1 MCLSSPE
8 TSPLTQLTVFNFHF
22 FGVIE
27 KIIAC
32 NNESLEEEILDMI
45 FDEDGEE
52 QFDGFTRAEAEEIE
66 REFEEHDSECE
77 DLLADED
84 SASGDVSLNDITWSN

>member
-1 MCLSSPE
+1 
-8 TSPLTQLTVFNFHF
+8 
-22 FGVIE
+22 
-27 KIIAC
+27 
-32 NNESLEEEILDMI
+32 MI

-66 REFEEHDSECE
+66 REFEEDDSECL

-84 SASGDVSLNDITWSN
+84 SASGDVSLNDIT